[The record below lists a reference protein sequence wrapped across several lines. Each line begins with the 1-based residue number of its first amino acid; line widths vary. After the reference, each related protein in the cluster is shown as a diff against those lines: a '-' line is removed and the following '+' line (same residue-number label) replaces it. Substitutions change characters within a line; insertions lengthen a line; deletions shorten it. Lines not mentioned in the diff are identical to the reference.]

1 MSKPKLFTKDFLI
14 ITFINFFVS
23 INFAL
28 LMVIISEYAMVKFN
42 SPPGEAGLLTG
53 MFIFGALAARLF
65 TGMLIG
71 RTGQK
76 KTLYIG
82 LVLVLATA
90 SLYFGADSVVLML
103 VVRFLHGMA
112 FGIASTS
119 AGTIAARI
127 VARERCGEGI
137 GYFGLSVT
145 VAAAAG
151 PFLSMFISRSGSYS
165 MIFALCAILAAF
177 NLILALFL
185 SVKDVKLTEEQLA
198 ETKGFKLNNYFEPN
212 VITIS
217 TVCMVIFFCYS
228 SVISFFSV
236 YAREINLVEAASFFY
251 IVFAAVIFL
260 TRPFVGRLFDSKG
273 ENLIM
278 YSAILIFIIGMIIF
292 SQTLAGYMFLLAGA
306 VIGLGFGALQSSG
319 QAIAVKSTEL
329 HRMGLATSTF
339 YMLADIGMGSGPLIF
354 GLIIPFTGYRGM
366 YLCAAIILAACL
378 LLYYLLYGKNVMH
391 GKDIVKPRDVRPCE
405 NNT

>member
-1 MSKPKLFTKDFLI
+1 MNKPKLFTKDFLI
-14 ITFINFFVS
+14 ISFINFFVS
-23 INFAL
+23 LNFSL
-28 LMVIISEYAMVKFN
+28 LMVIISEFAMNKFN

-53 MFIFGALAARLF
+53 MFIFGALVARLF
-65 TGMLIG
+65 AGVWIG
-71 RTGQK
+71 RIGQK

-90 SLYFGADSVVLML
+90 GLYFGADSVALLL
-103 VVRFLHGMA
+103 VIRFLHGIA

-119 AGTIAARI
+119 AGTIVAQI
-127 VARERCGEGI
+127 VARERTGEGI

-151 PFLSMFISRSGSYS
+151 PFLSMFISRHGSYS
-165 MIFALCAILAAF
+165 MIFAVCTIFAAF

-185 SVKDVKLTEEQLA
+185 SAGDVKLSKAQLA
-198 ETKGFKLNNYFEPN
+198 EMSGFKLKNYFEPN

-217 TVCMVIFFCYS
+217 IVCMVIFFCYS
-228 SVISFFSV
+228 SVLSFFSV
-236 YAREINLVEAASFFY
+236 YAREISLVDAAGFFY
-251 IVFAAVIFL
+251 IVFAAVILF
-260 TRPFVGRLFDSKG
+260 TRPFVGRLFDLKG

-278 YSAILIFIIGMIIF
+278 YSAIVIFIIGMVIF
-292 SQTLAGYMFLLAGA
+292 SQAQAGYMFLLAGA

-319 QAIAVKSTEL
+319 QAIAVKSTER

-339 YMLADIGMGSGPLIF
+339 YMLADIGMGSGPLVF

-366 YLCAAIILAACL
+366 YLCVAVVTTACL
-378 LLYYLLYGKNVMH
+378 LLYYLLH
-391 GKDIVKPRDVRPCE
+391 GNHANRAKMQSIWGG
-405 NNT
+405 